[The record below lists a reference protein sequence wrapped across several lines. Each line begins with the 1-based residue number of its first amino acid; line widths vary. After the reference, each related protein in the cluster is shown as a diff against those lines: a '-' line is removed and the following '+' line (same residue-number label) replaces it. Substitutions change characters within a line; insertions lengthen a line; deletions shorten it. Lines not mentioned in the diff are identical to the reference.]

1 MVYFTDTVIDN
12 DAPLKGPAPDVATGC
27 QSFRGGGRAQRGPA
41 APGHRGVLMFKP
53 TVLLLACLA
62 SLMLVAPAAAQNP
75 HLVVYQGD
83 KGPGHGKHIV
93 FLAGDHEYRSEES
106 LPALARIL
114 AKHYGFKCSV
124 FFTTDPQTGF
134 IEPGSSNIAGLEVL
148 KTADLLV
155 IFLRFQDF
163 PDAEMQH
170 IADYLDR
177 GGPVVGFRTATHAF
191 QIKRQDAKFLK
202 FHWQTKEG
210 YPGGFGRQILGETW
224 VSHYGTNHKMSSR
237 LLLEPDQ
244 LNHPILR
251 GVKDVWVQSGGY
263 TANPIEGSV
272 LLAKG
277 QILDGMTP
285 DSPPAAG
292 MEQMPVAWYR
302 TYRSDSGKSGRVFT
316 TTHGA
321 SEDLLNDG
329 FRRMSV
335 NACLWAVGLEKGIQ
349 PSGDISFVGPYH
361 PSTFAFG
368 GFVKGVKPAAM
379 AGWDTPIPK

>member
-1 MVYFTDTVIDN
+1 MTKYFSLCVF
-12 DAPLKGPAPDVATGC
+12 VALL
-27 QSFRGGGRAQRGPA
+27 A
-41 APGHRGVLMFKP
+41 APAV
-53 TVLLLACLA
+53 
-62 SLMLVAPAAAQNP
+62 SSAQNP
-75 HLVVYQGD
+75 HLVVYEGA

-93 FLAGDHEYRSEES
+93 LLAGDHEYRSEES

-124 FFTTDPQTGF
+124 FFTTDPRTGF
-134 IEPGSSNIAGLEVL
+134 IEPGSSNMAGLEAL

-163 PDAEMQH
+163 PDDQMQH
-170 IADYLDR
+170 IVDYLDR

-191 QIKRQDAKFLK
+191 QIKRPDAKFLK
-202 FHWQTKEG
+202 YHWQTKEG
-210 YPGGFGRQILGETW
+210 FPGGFGRQILGETW

-237 LLLEPDQ
+237 LLLQPDQ
-244 LNHPILR
+244 LAHPILR

-263 TANPIEGSV
+263 MATPIEGSV
-272 LLAKG
+272 VLAKG
-277 QILDGMTP
+277 QILEGMKP
-285 DSPPAAG
+285 DSLPAAG
-292 MEQMPVAWYR
+292 KEQVPVAWHR
-302 TYRSDSGKSGRVFT
+302 TYTSASGKTGRVFT

-335 NACLWAVGLEKGIQ
+335 NACLWAAGLEKAVT
-349 PSGDISFVGPYH
+349 PASDISFVGPYH

-368 GFVKGVKPAAM
+368 GFVKGVKPAEM
-379 AGWDTPIPK
+379 AGWDSPIPK

>member
-1 MVYFTDTVIDN
+1 MQKHSMLVLAFVG
-12 DAPLKGPAPDVATGC
+12 AAL
-27 QSFRGGGRAQRGPA
+27 FA
-41 APGHRGVLMFKP
+41 AP
-53 TVLLLACLA
+53 
-62 SLMLVAPAAAQNP
+62 SWAQNP
-75 HLVVYQGD
+75 HLVTYQGD

-124 FFTTDPQTGF
+124 FFTTDPKTGF
-134 IEPGSSNIAGLEVL
+134 IEPGSSNIAGLEAL

-177 GGPVVGFRTATHAF
+177 GGPVVGFRTATHSF
-191 QIKRQDAKFLK
+191 QIKRPDAKFLK
-202 FHWQTKEG
+202 FHWQTGEA

-237 LLLEPDQ
+237 LILQPDQ
-244 LNHPILR
+244 LTHPILR

-272 LLAKG
+272 ILAKG
-277 QILDGMTP
+277 EILNGMTP
-285 DSPPAAG
+285 DSPPAEG
-292 MEQMPVAWYR
+292 KQQMPVAWYR
-302 TYRSDSGKSGRVFT
+302 TYTGASGKSGRVFT

-335 NACLWAVGLEKGIQ
+335 NACLWAAGLEKNIQ
-349 PSGDISFVGPYH
+349 PANDISFVGPYH
-361 PSTFAFG
+361 PTTFAFG
-368 GFVKGVKPAAM
+368 GFVKGITPASL
-379 AGWDTPIPK
+379 AGWDSPIPK

>member
-1 MVYFTDTVIDN
+1 MTKRRLT
-12 DAPLKGPAPDVATGC
+12 
-27 QSFRGGGRAQRGPA
+27 S
-41 APGHRGVLMFKP
+41 
-53 TVLLLACLA
+53 LACLA
-62 SLMLVAPAAAQNP
+62 SLLLAPAIAAAQNP

-83 KGPGHGKHIV
+83 TGPGRGKHIV

-114 AKHYGFKCSV
+114 AKRYGFKCSV

-134 IEPGSSNIAGLEVL
+134 IEPGSSNISGLEAL

-191 QIKRQDAKFLK
+191 QIKRPDAKFLK
-202 FHWQTKEG
+202 YHWQTG
-210 YPGGFGRQILGETW
+210 DAYQGGFGRQILGETW

-237 LLLEPDQ
+237 LLLEPEQ
-244 LNHPILR
+244 LTHPILR

-263 TANPIEGSV
+263 TANPIAGSV
-272 LLAKG
+272 ILAKG

-292 MEQMPVAWYR
+292 KQLMPVAWYR
-302 TYRSDSGKSGRVFT
+302 TYTSDSGKTGRVFT

-335 NACLWAVGLEKGIQ
+335 NACLWAAGLEQSIQ
-349 PSGDISFVGPYH
+349 PGADIGFVGPYH

>member
-1 MVYFTDTVIDN
+1 MRKHSMLVLAFVG
-12 DAPLKGPAPDVATGC
+12 AAL
-27 QSFRGGGRAQRGPA
+27 FA
-41 APGHRGVLMFKP
+41 AP
-53 TVLLLACLA
+53 
-62 SLMLVAPAAAQNP
+62 SWAQNP
-75 HLVVYQGD
+75 HLVTYQGD

-124 FFTTDPQTGF
+124 FFTTDPKTGF
-134 IEPGSSNIAGLEVL
+134 IEPGSSNIAGLEAL

-177 GGPVVGFRTATHAF
+177 GGPVVGFRTATHSF
-191 QIKRQDAKFLK
+191 QIKRPDSKFLK
-202 FHWQTKEG
+202 FHWQTGEA

-237 LLLEPDQ
+237 LILQPDQ
-244 LNHPILR
+244 LTHPILR

-272 LLAKG
+272 ILAKG
-277 QILDGMTP
+277 EILNGMTP
-285 DSPPAAG
+285 DSPPAEG
-292 MEQMPVAWYR
+292 KQQMPVAWYR
-302 TYRSDSGKSGRVFT
+302 TYTGASGKPGRVFT

-335 NACLWAVGLEKGIQ
+335 NACLWAAGLEKNIQ
-349 PSGDISFVGPYH
+349 PANDISFVGPYH
-361 PSTFAFG
+361 PTTFAFG
-368 GFVKGVKPAAM
+368 GFVKGITPASL
-379 AGWDTPIPK
+379 AGWDSPIPK

>member
-1 MVYFTDTVIDN
+1 MTKYLFLFAMLAT
-12 DAPLKGPAPDVATGC
+12 PAV
-27 QSFRGGGRAQRGPA
+27 SI
-41 APGHRGVLMFKP
+41 
-53 TVLLLACLA
+53 
-62 SLMLVAPAAAQNP
+62 AQNP

-124 FFTTDPQTGF
+124 FFTTDPKTGF
-134 IEPGSSNIAGLEVL
+134 IEPGSSNISGLEAL

-163 PDAEMQH
+163 PDGEMQH

-177 GGPVVGFRTATHAF
+177 GGPVVGFRTATHSF
-191 QIKRQDAKFLK
+191 QIKRPDAKFLK
-202 FHWQTKEG
+202 YHWQTKEG

-237 LLLEPDQ
+237 LLLQTDQ
-244 LNHPILR
+244 LKHPILR

-272 LLAKG
+272 ILAMG

-285 DSPPAAG
+285 DSLPVAG
-292 MEQMPVAWYR
+292 KDQMPVVWYR
-302 TYRSDSGKSGRVFT
+302 TYTGGSGKSARVFT

-335 NACLWAVGLEKGIQ
+335 NACLWAAGLEKRIQ
-349 PSGDISFVGPYH
+349 PSSDISFVGPYH
-361 PSTFAFG
+361 PTTFAFG
-368 GFVKGVKPAAM
+368 GFVKGVKPVDL
-379 AGWDTPIPK
+379 AGWDSPIPK